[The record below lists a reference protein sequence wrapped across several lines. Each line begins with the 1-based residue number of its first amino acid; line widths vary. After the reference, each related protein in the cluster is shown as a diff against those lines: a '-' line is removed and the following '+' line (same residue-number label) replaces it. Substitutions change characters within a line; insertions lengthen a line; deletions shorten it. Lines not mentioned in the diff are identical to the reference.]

1 MGRKRSSS
9 SSRRKFLAEMLGWI
23 ATVTGIISNLQN
35 MFGRGAPPAPVAPVM
50 IDVFDRVSV
59 VVTPETAA
67 IAIAGTNAATVVVS

>member
-1 MGRKRSSS
+1 
-9 SSRRKFLAEMLGWI
+9 MLGWI

-35 MFGRGAPPAPVAPVM
+35 MFGRGAPPAPVAPVK

-67 IAIAGTNAATVVVS
+67 IAIAGTNAPTVLVSYTRGHKTGHGRPKPGS